1 MIKNNIKYKQVVKLQ
16 LFGDDNVN
24 TNAHHQYSTVNT
36 SVINAIRMRF
46 DLGGNLGNVILSK
59 NARIIVESAYIP
71 ALANATLRIAVLR
84 LLTSTEDKTF
94 DSKKGI
100 NGNPILFCLG
110 LSGSANA
117 LTNFKNGHDMFYSLN
132 IPSNFLSKGFIEM
145 ELEVPSQTSLSIAF
159 VNNLVTFCLSLIIID
174 VDPELTLDNTLAP
187 PFDLKNYNNNFP
199 INQYLL

>member
-1 MIKNNIKYKQVVKLQ
+1 MIRNNIKYKQLCRLQ
-16 LFGDDNVN
+16 FFGDDNIYN
-24 TNAHHQYSTVNT
+24 NARFQYSTVNT
-36 SVINAIRMRF
+36 SIINAIRMRF
-46 DLGGNLGNVILSK
+46 DLGGNLGDVILSK
-59 NARIIVESAYIP
+59 NARIIVESAYVP
-71 ALANATLRIAVLR
+71 TLTNATNRIAVLR

-117 LTNFKNGHDMFYSLN
+117 LTNFKNGHEMIYSLN
-132 IPSNFLSKGFIEM
+132 IPSNFLSRGFVEM

-159 VNNLVTFCLSLIIID
+159 VNNLVTLCLTLIIID

-187 PFDLKNYNNNFP
+187 PFDSNNNNINFP
-199 INQYLL
+199 IKQY

>member
-1 MIKNNIKYKQVVKLQ
+1 MIRNNIKYKEVVRLQ
-16 LFGDDNVN
+16 FFGDDNVYN
-24 TNAHHQYSTVNT
+24 TAQYQYSTVNT
-36 SVINAIRMRF
+36 SIINAIRMRF

-71 ALANATLRIAVLR
+71 ALTNATTRIAVLR

-110 LSGSANA
+110 LSGSVNA
-117 LTNFKNGHDMFYSLN
+117 LTNFKNGHEMFYSVN

-145 ELEVPSQTSLSIAF
+145 ELEIPSQTSLSIAF
-159 VNNLVTFCLSLIIID
+159 VNNLITFCLSLIIID
-174 VDPELTLDNTLAP
+174 VDPELTLDNTLAS
-187 PFDLKNYNNNFP
+187 PFDSNNSNNNFP
-199 INQYLL
+199 IKQY

>member
-1 MIKNNIKYKQVVKLQ
+1 MIRNNIKYKEVVRLQ
-16 LFGDDNVN
+16 LFGDDNIYN
-24 TNAHHQYSTVNT
+24 TAQYQYSTVNT
-36 SVINAIRMRF
+36 SVINGIRMRF
-46 DLGGNLGNVILSK
+46 DLRGNLGNVILSK
-59 NARIIVESAYIP
+59 NARIIVESVYIP
-71 ALANATLRIAVLR
+71 ALTNATTRIAVLR

-117 LTNFKNGHDMFYSLN
+117 LTNFNNGHDMFYSLN

-145 ELEVPSQTSLSIAF
+145 ELEIPSQTSLSIAF
-159 VNNLVTFCLSLIIID
+159 VNNLIAFCLTLIIID

-187 PFDLKNYNNNFP
+187 PFDSNNSNINFP
-199 INQYLL
+199 IKQY

>member
-1 MIKNNIKYKQVVKLQ
+1 MNRNIKYKEVVRLQ
-16 LFGDDNVN
+16 FFGDDNIYD
-24 TNAHHQYSTVNT
+24 NARFQYSTVNT

-46 DLGGNLGNVILSK
+46 DLRGNLGSVILSK
-59 NARIIVESAYIP
+59 NARIVVESAYIP
-71 ALANATLRIAVLR
+71 ALTNATTRIAVLR

-145 ELEVPSQTSLSIAF
+145 ELEIPSQTSLSIAF
-159 VNNLVTFCLSLIIID
+159 VNNLITFSLTLIIID

-187 PFDLKNYNNNFP
+187 PIDYNNYNVNIP
-199 INQYLL
+199 IRPY